1 MAKVGTIKVPKK
13 VVRTRDPLFLDE
25 KYTGTEPQWDA
36 ERALKMDDATF
47 DHKLRKSLNYYNHFY
62 NTKSTR
68 KHLNDWL
75 KRSNKLNK
83 EMVDKYVLT
92 ADRYTPMTACSL
104 VMAAKAGMPLKDK
117 HVEFILTC
125 VVEAIA
131 KSVLATN
138 DEIESTGTAAK
149 IAKKVVAPVITIQD
163 RLNERLSELL
173 GELEG
178 RLDDSFVK
186 KETTPKA
193 FEFFQVE
200 KVPGA
205 LVNKIKDHFQ
215 NKADKFTLIQNSK
228 EADYKEAHSQY
239 KAADWKRI
247 QAWIASLM
255 ADCDSY
261 TQTKKVERKPR
272 TPRSVSKDKIV
283 SKLKYQIDDKVLK
296 LVSIKPVDIIGAS
309 ELWVYDTKT
318 RKLGRYMADSH
329 LGPLS
334 VKGTTI
340 IGFNTATSVT
350 KTLRKPAEQLAAFV
364 KTTKPQV
371 KKFMSSVTTTETQ
384 LSGRIND
391 RTLLLRVV

>member
-1 MAKVGTIKVPKK
+1 MAKVGSIKVPKK
-13 VVRTRDPLFLDE
+13 VVRTRDPIFLDE
-25 KYTGTEPQWDA
+25 KYIGTEPQWDA

-47 DHKLRKSLNYYNHFY
+47 DHNLRKSLNYYNHFY
-62 NTKSTR
+62 STKSTR
-68 KHLNDWL
+68 KHLIDWL
-75 KRSNKLNK
+75 KRSNK
-83 EMVDKYVLT
+83 VDKAMLDSYVLT
-92 ADRYTPMTACSL
+92 ADKHTPMTACSL
-104 VMAAKAGMPLKDK
+104 AMAVKAGMPLKDK
-117 HVEFILTC
+117 HIEFLVNC
-125 VVEAIA
+125 VADAIE
-131 KSVLATN
+131 KNDLANN
-138 DEIESTGTAAK
+138 DEIESTGTSAK
-149 IAKKVVAPVITIQD
+149 VAKKAAAPVITIQD
-163 RLNERLSELL
+163 RLNERLSELI

-178 RLDDSFVK
+178 RLDDSFTK

-205 LVNKIKDHFQ
+205 LVNKIKNHFQ
-215 NKADKFTLIQNSK
+215 TKADKFTLIQNSK
-228 EADYKEAHSQY
+228 DAGCKEAYSQY
-239 KAADWKRI
+239 KAPDWKRI

-272 TPRSVSKDKIV
+272 APRSVSKDKLV
-283 SKLKYQIDDKVLK
+283 SKLKYQLDDKVLK

-340 IGFNTATSVT
+340 IGFDKVTSVT

-371 KKFMSSVTTTETQ
+371 KKFMSSVSTTESQ